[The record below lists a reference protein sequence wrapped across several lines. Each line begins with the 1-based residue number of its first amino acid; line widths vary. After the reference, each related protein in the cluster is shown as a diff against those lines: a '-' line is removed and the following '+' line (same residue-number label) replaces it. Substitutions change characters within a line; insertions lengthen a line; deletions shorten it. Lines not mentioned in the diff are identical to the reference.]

1 MTEHARTTPR
11 MHAQGRTVLPPP
23 PAFGLLPSPA
33 PRQPPEP
40 ILGAATP
47 QPHPPQTL
55 VHQQQQQQHPQ
66 QQHSLAAVRVEIA
79 ALAASVNSAI
89 VGMQAAVDGLT
100 ARLARLEK
108 RMADEARRALES
120 QRVVADHVESLWRAI
135 DGSRE
140 ATNWCWARITPAA
153 EGVARMRVRLVGH
166 QHHQHQ
172 PPRHTHDTPS
182 EADAIAS
189 EPALAV
195 RLGDGAWL
203 CVRYPM
209 VHAPDD
215 AGARCVWMRTT
226 LVDEADATMRPYW
239 IKAYDLDA
247 QVAFLADFTN
257 VPPCFDAEPFEDG
270 DDDSDIVD
278 TDADDDSDHDDGD
291 NDDEHKHTDSRADNA
306 RRARHVCA
314 TPDKKAR
321 VDADDDDNGGG
332 DNERSESTD
341 SEDDRGRVDG
351 RGVHRDLVPAPILRD
366 GPQPNAV
373 ARADDD
379 DDDDDDTTSTDDGL
393 P

>member
-1 MTEHARTTPR
+1 MAEHARTTPR

-23 PAFGLLPSPA
+23 PPAFGLLPSPA

-40 ILGAATP
+40 NLGAATS
-47 QPHPPQTL
+47 QPHPPQQPL
-55 VHQQQQQQHPQ
+55 QQQHP
-66 QQHSLAAVRVEIA
+66 LAAVRVEIA

-100 ARLARLEK
+100 ARLTRLEK

-153 EGVARMRVRLVGH
+153 EGIARMRVRLVGH
-166 QHHQHQ
+166 QHHQQQ
-172 PPRHTHDTPS
+172 PPRHTHDTLS

-257 VPPCFDAEPFEDG
+257 VPPCFDAEPLEDD

-278 TDADDDSDHDDGD
+278 TDADDDNDD
-291 NDDEHKHTDSRADNA
+291 NDDEHKHTNVHADNA
-306 RRARHVCA
+306 RRAHNVCA

-321 VDADDDDNGGG
+321 VDVDDDDNGGD

-341 SEDDRGRVDG
+341 SEDDRGHVDG
-351 RGVHRDLVPAPILRD
+351 RVVHRDLVPAPILRD

-373 ARADDD
+373 AHA
-379 DDDDDDTTSTDDGL
+379 DDDDDTTSTDDGS

>member
-1 MTEHARTTPR
+1 MPAH
-11 MHAQGRTVLPPP
+11 GRAALSSLASALGSLT
-23 PAFGLLPSPA
+23 SPA
-33 PRQPPEP
+33 PRQSIDPHAAPPTHLSAP
-40 ILGAATP
+40 IP
-47 QPHPPQTL
+47 QQQQQPPNPQQQHPQYPQQQ
-55 VHQQQQQQHPQ
+55 QQQQQQHP
-66 QQHSLAAVRVEIA
+66 LATVRVEIA
-79 ALAASVNSAI
+79 ALAASVNAAI

-108 RMADEARRALES
+108 RVSDEARRTLES

-140 ATNWCWARITPAA
+140 ATNWCWARIAPAA
-153 EGVARMRVRLVGH
+153 EGIARMRVRLVGH
-166 QHHQHQ
+166 QHHQ
-172 PPRHTHDTPS
+172 PRHARDTPS
-182 EADAIAS
+182 EADAAS
-189 EPALAV
+189 ESALAV
-195 RLGDGAWL
+195 RLGEGAWL

-257 VPPCFDAEPFEDG
+257 VPPCFDAEPFDDDDDDDDG
-270 DDDSDIVD
+270 DDDDGSSDGVD
-278 TDADDDSDHDDGD
+278 TDIDEKNGIRASGRARDAGPSHGEAADGD
-291 NDDEHKHTDSRADNA
+291 DRSAPEGAGGPD
-306 RRARHVCA
+306 RRHAHGA
-314 TPDKKAR
+314 T
-321 VDADDDDNGGG
+321 
-332 DNERSESTD
+332 
-341 SEDDRGRVDG
+341 
-351 RGVHRDLVPAPILRD
+351 VPAPILRD

-379 DDDDDDTTSTDDGL
+379 DDSASTDTDS

>member
-1 MTEHARTTPR
+1 MAEHARATPR
-11 MHAQGRTVLPPP
+11 THAQGRTALPPAPP
-23 PAFGLLPSPA
+23 PAFGLVSMSSSSSST
-33 PRQPPEP
+33 PRQPPD
-40 ILGAATP
+40 LNVGSAASQSHP
-47 QPHPPQTL
+47 AQSLVSHQHQP
-55 VHQQQQQQHPQ
+55 QQHA
-66 QQHSLAAVRVEIA
+66 QHPLVAARVEIA
-79 ALAASVNSAI
+79 ALAASVNAAI
-89 VGMQAAVDGLT
+89 LGMQAAVDGLM
-100 ARLARLEK
+100 ARLERVEK
-108 RMADEARRALES
+108 RMCEEARRALES

-166 QHHQHQ
+166 NLQQHQ
-172 PPRHTHDTPS
+172 PRHTRDTPS
-182 EADAIAS
+182 GADATAAAAAS

-239 IKAYDLDA
+239 VKAYDLDA

-257 VPPCFDAEPFEDG
+257 VPPCFDAEPFDQETNSG
-270 DDDSDIVD
+270 GGSDVVD
-278 TDADDDSDHDDGD
+278 TDTD
-291 NDDEHKHTDSRADNA
+291 NDDERADGRVAGA
-306 RRARHVCA
+306 RSADA
-314 TPDKKAR
+314 TPDQK
-321 VDADDDDNGGG
+321 VSVGDGSCDSGSDSHSDDDNSAG
-332 DNERSESTD
+332 RRAHTD
-341 SEDDRGRVDG
+341 T
-351 RGVHRDLVPAPILRD
+351 VPPPILRD

-373 ARADDD
+373 ARAH
-379 DDDDDDTTSTDDGL
+379 DDDDDTPSTDDGS